1 MDLRSIRY
9 FVQIADLG
17 SITRAA
23 AGVGIAQPALS
34 RHVRAI
40 EDELGVQL
48 LVRLPRGVRLTG
60 AGRQFLE
67 RCRRVMREFDRA
79 RDEVQADRQVLRGR
93 VVVGL
98 SPTISALLLPGS
110 VERAARQFPH
120 VTLKIVEGFS
130 TLLYDGLLTGRM
142 DVAVLTN
149 PPPSRALSFTPLIS
163 EPIVVLTPPQQR
175 GMRRFYTLTE
185 LSSTPV
191 IVSERIRAIVEEQIG
206 RHGAR
211 LNVAVEVDAIEAI
224 RRLLLRGIG
233 PAIMPVSTFHDDIS
247 AGNIAAFQIA
257 DINVSRI
264 LVLARPA
271 QRHASAAVE
280 EVAQVLAAEVHSLHD
295 TGMFSM
301 PASSSDIPLDKAP
314 RVSRHRA
321 TRRR

>member
-1 MDLRSIRY
+1 MDLRSIKY
-9 FVQIADLG
+9 FTQIADLG
-17 SITRAA
+17 GITRAA
-23 AGVGIAQPALS
+23 ASIGVAQPALS
-34 RHVRAI
+34 RHVRAL

-67 RCRRVMREFDRA
+67 RCRRVLREFDRV
-79 RDEVQADRQVLRGR
+79 RDEVQTGTQVLRGG

-110 VERAARQFPH
+110 VERANRQFPH
-120 VTLKIVEGFS
+120 VKLKIVEGFS
-130 TLLYDGLLTGRM
+130 TALYDGLLTGRM

-175 GMRRFYTLTE
+175 GMRRFYTLAE
-185 LSSTPV
+185 LSRTPV
-191 IVSERIRAIVEEQIG
+191 IVSERIRAIVEEQIS

-233 PAIMPVSTFHDDIS
+233 PAVMPVSTFHGDIE
-247 AGNIAAFQIA
+247 AGTISAFQIA
-257 DINVSRI
+257 DVNVNRI

-271 QRHASAAVE
+271 ERHVSAAVE
-280 EVAQVLAAEVHSLHD
+280 EVAQILTAEVRALHD
-295 TGMFSM
+295 TGIFGM
-301 PASSSDIPLDKAP
+301 PAGGGPPSKKTGPG
-314 RVSRHRA
+314 RQHRLRK
-321 TRRR
+321 T

>member
-1 MDLRSIRY
+1 MDLRSIKY
-9 FVQIADLG
+9 FIQIADLG

-23 AGVGIAQPALS
+23 ASVGIAQPALS
-34 RHVRAI
+34 RHVHAI
-40 EDELGVQL
+40 EDELGLQL

-67 RCRRVMREFDRA
+67 RCRRVLREFERI
-79 RDEVQADRQVLRGR
+79 REEVQADRQALRGR
-93 VVVGL
+93 VIVGL

-110 VERAARQFPH
+110 VERAGRQFPH

-130 TLLYDGLLTGRM
+130 TLLYDSLLTGRV

-163 EPIVVLTPPQQR
+163 EPVVVLTPPQQR
-175 GMRRFYTLTE
+175 GMRRFYTLAE
-185 LSSTPV
+185 LSTTPV

-206 RHGAR
+206 RQGAR

-233 PAIMPVSTFHDDIS
+233 PAVMPVSTFHDDIRS
-247 AGNIAAFQIA
+247 GTIAAFQIA
-257 DINVSRI
+257 DVNVSRI

-271 QRHASAAVE
+271 ERHASAAVE
-280 EVAQVLAAEVHSLHD
+280 EVAQVLTAEVHALHD
-295 TGMFSM
+295 AGLFGI
-301 PASSSDIPLDKAP
+301 PAGSAARSARKSTAG
-314 RVSRHRA
+314 RRQRSRS
-321 TRRR
+321 T

>member
-1 MDLRSIRY
+1 MASMDLRSIRY
-9 FVQIADLG
+9 FTQIADLG

-23 AGVGIAQPALS
+23 NSIGIAQSALS
-34 RHVRAI
+34 RHVRAL

-67 RCRRVMREFDRA
+67 RCRRVLREFDRV
-79 RDEVQADRQVLRGR
+79 RDEVHADIQVLRGS
-93 VVVGL
+93 VVLGL

-110 VERAARQFPH
+110 VERASRQFPN

-130 TLLYDGLLTGRM
+130 TALYDWLLTGRV

-149 PPPSRALSFTPLIS
+149 PPPSRALNFTPLIS

-185 LSSTPV
+185 LSKTPV
-191 IVSERIRAIVEEQIG
+191 IVSERIRAIVEEQIS

-224 RRLLLRGIG
+224 RRLLLRGMG
-233 PAIMPVSTFHDDIS
+233 PAVMPVSTFHEDIE
-247 AGNIAAFQIA
+247 AGSISAFQIA
-257 DINVSRI
+257 DVNVNRI

-271 QRHASAAVE
+271 ERHASAAVE
-280 EVAQVLAAEVHSLHD
+280 EVAQILTAEMRALFD
-295 TGMFSM
+295 TGIFGM
-301 PASSSDIPLDKAP
+301 PAARHSRPGTGRP
-314 RVSRHRA
+314 RRA
-321 TRRR
+321 QARSG